1 MILALVDGLSLQLT
15 FDPDLMPLGRA
26 VRLAE
31 EALGAYLGAAG
42 RPDDR
47 ESRHG

>member
-1 MILALVDGLSLQLT
+1 MRLGRKLVDQPGYL

-31 EALGAYLGAAG
+31 EALGASLAPAR
-42 RPDDR
+42 RPGVR
-47 ESRHG
+47 EERHD

>member
-15 FDPDLMPLGRA
+15 FDPGLMPLGRA

-31 EALGAYLGAAG
+31 EALGAYLGAG
-42 RPDDR
+42 QPGDR
-47 ESRHG
+47 KSRHG

>member
-1 MILALVDGLSLQLT
+1 MILALVDGLSLQVT

-31 EALGAYLGAAG
+31 EALGADRGE
-42 RPDDR
+42 RQPDDR
-47 ESRHG
+47 KSRHG